1 MKVKIEEKRRKWK
14 NSIAKLQWSHPYILR
29 FTSWHLKWTSSQKI
43 SELDF
48 ERAFNKT
55 KQQVSWDY
63 FSNSWNFM
71 RRKPWLTAENLQIL
85 EVRSKSKKIWKQKAN
100 TSIYKTNEDAKW
112 WQNEETKKIATQIV
126 NRLTPQKI
134 ATQIVNRLRK
144 QSLEV
149 A

>member
-1 MKVKIEEKRRKWK
+1 MKKKKEKMEKQYSK
-14 NSIAKLQWSHPYILR
+14 SYNLSYPYILR

-134 ATQIVNRLRK
+134 ATQIVNRLRR
-144 QSLEV
+144 QSLKTF
-149 A
+149 